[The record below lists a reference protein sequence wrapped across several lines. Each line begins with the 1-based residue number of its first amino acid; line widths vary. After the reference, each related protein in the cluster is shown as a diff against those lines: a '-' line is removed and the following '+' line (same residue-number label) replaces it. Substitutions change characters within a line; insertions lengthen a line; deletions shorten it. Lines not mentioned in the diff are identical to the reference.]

1 MLLLA
6 AAASAQA
13 AEQLGRATYYG
24 KDEFS
29 LNDGTCA
36 CHKQGLWSS
45 NPCSNNFCFDW
56 IGEKHD
62 QSSAQDR
69 RTLTEGPIEPH
80 RWPLLQEKS
89 RERAMA

>member
-1 MLLLA
+1 MRWQPLVVLLVLA
-6 AAASAQA
+6 GLAEA

-45 NPCSNNFCFDW
+45 DPCSNNFCFDW
-56 IGEKHD
+56 IGKIFTGTHGG
-62 QSSAQDR
+62 
-69 RTLTEGPIEPH
+69 LF
-80 RWPLLQEKS
+80 
-89 RERAMA
+89 